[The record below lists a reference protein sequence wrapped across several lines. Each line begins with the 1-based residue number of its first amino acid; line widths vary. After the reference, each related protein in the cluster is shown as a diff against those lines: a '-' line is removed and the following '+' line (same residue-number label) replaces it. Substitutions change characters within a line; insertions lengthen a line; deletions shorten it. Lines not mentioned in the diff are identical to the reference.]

1 MSELA
6 ARLTEIVAGAADE
19 GFSGAVRVSVDG
31 ELVHESVAGMAD
43 RAHQIPIT
51 LDTRLAIAS
60 GAKPFTALT
69 VLALVERG
77 ELTLDTPARALL
89 GDDVPAL
96 DDGVTVEHLL
106 AHRSGFAD
114 YLDEEQLD
122 DVRDYVLTVPTHR
135 LAVPDDY
142 LVLMDGLAMRSEPGA
157 EFVYNNGG
165 YVLLAVL
172 AERAAASAYHDLVD
186 ELVCRP
192 AGLTSTGFPFSDE
205 PTGDVATGYLDAEGL
220 RTNVLHLPRRGLGD
234 GGIATTVADIDR
246 LWHALFAGTIVSP
259 DLVTRMT
266 TAQGFE
272 EDGDGYG
279 WGCSVVDDGAGVG
292 FGGYDPGISFA
303 SRHTPATGT
312 SWTVISNH
320 TDGAW
325 PVVRAIRAALTP

>member
-6 ARLTEIVAGAADE
+6 AQLAAIVAGASDE

-31 ELVHESVAGMAD
+31 ELVHESVAGLAD

-77 ELTLDTPARALL
+77 ELALDMPARALL
-89 GDDVPAL
+89 GDDVAAL
-96 DDGVTVEHLL
+96 DDRVTVEHLL

-122 DVRDYVLTVPTHR
+122 DMRDYVLTVPTHR

-142 LVLMDGLAMRSEPGA
+142 LVLMDGLTMLTAPGT

-172 AERAAASAYHDLVD
+172 AERAAATPYHDLVD

-192 AGLTSTGFPFSDE
+192 AGLNSTGFPFSDE
-205 PTGDVATGYLDAEGL
+205 PTGDVATGYLDADGL
-220 RTNVLHLPRRGLGD
+220 RTNVLHMPRRGLGD
-234 GGIATTVADIDR
+234 GGIATTAADIDR
-246 LWHALFAGTIVSP
+246 LWQALFAGNIVSP
-259 DLVTRMT
+259 DLVGRMT

-272 EDGDGYG
+272 DDGDGYG
-279 WGCSVVDDGAGVG
+279 WGCSVVDDGATIG

-312 SWTVISNH
+312 TWTVISNH

-325 PVVRAIRAALTP
+325 PVVRAIRAALAS

>member
-1 MSELA
+1 VSELA
-6 ARLTEIVAGAADE
+6 ERLAQIVDAAAGE
-19 GFSGAVRVSVDG
+19 GFSGAVRVTVGG
-31 ELVHESVAGMAD
+31 ELVHESVTGMAD
-43 RAHQIPIT
+43 RAHRIPLT
-51 LDTRLAIAS
+51 LDTRLALAS
-60 GAKPFTALT
+60 GAKSFTALA

-77 ELTLDTPARALL
+77 ELALDTPARALL
-89 GDDVPAL
+89 GSDVPAL

-114 YLDEEQLD
+114 YLDEEALD
-122 DVRDYVLTVPTHR
+122 DMRDYVLSVPTHR

-142 LVLMDGLAMRSEPGA
+142 LVLMDGLGMRSAPGA

-172 AERAAASAYHDLVD
+172 AERAAATPYHDLVD

-192 AGLTSTGFPFSDE
+192 AGMTATGFPFSDE
-205 PTGDVATGYLDAEGL
+205 PTADVATGYLDAEGL

-234 GGIATTVADIDR
+234 GGVASTPADVDR
-246 LWHALFAGTIVSP
+246 LWRALFDAAVVSNEM
-259 DLVTRMT
+259 VTRMT

-272 EDGDGYG
+272 DDGDGYG
-279 WGCSVVDDGAGVG
+279 WGCSVVDAGATIG

-312 SWTVISNH
+312 TWTVISNH

-325 PVVRAIRAALTP
+325 PVVRAIRAALAP